1 MKFISR
7 AKINLGLNI
16 VSKRD
21 DGYHNIETVFYPIN
35 LFDEIEFIES
45 NTFSIECDRSEIPT
59 DKSNLIWKAKDIL
72 QNETKKEINYK
83 VQLAKRIPSFAG
95 LGGGSSNAAE
105 ALKALNEIC
114 KINFSKNDLNELAS
128 KIGAD
133 VPFFLEDKPC
143 FARGKGEKLFPLS
156 DFHLDNKI
164 IVVYPGIRISTAWA
178 YGQLKPKR
186 PKFNLSSLK
195 SYNDFL
201 KNKNHIIND
210 FEEIVFQHHPEIGEI
225 KNILIEKG
233 AIYSSLSGSGSA
245 VYGIFNFDIDT
256 HIIKSSLL
264 NYEVFEC

>member
-1 MKFISR
+1 MKIISR

-45 NTFSIECDRSEIPT
+45 DTFSIECDKEDIPT

-72 QNETKKEINYK
+72 QNEIKKEINYK

-95 LGGGSSNAAE
+95 LGGGSSNAA
-105 ALKALNEIC
+105 ATLKALNELC
-114 KINFSKNDLNELAS
+114 NINFSKNELRELAA

-143 FARGKGEKLFPLS
+143 FARGRGEELFPLS
-156 DFHLDNKI
+156 DFHLDNRI

-178 YGQLKPKR
+178 YAQIKPKQ

-195 SYNDFL
+195 SYNNFI
-201 KNKNHIIND
+201 KNKNQIIND
-210 FEEIVFQHHPEIGEI
+210 FEKVVFQHHPEIAEI
-225 KNILIEKG
+225 KNILMKHG

-245 VYGIFNFDIDT
+245 VYGIHSSGTDI
-256 HIIKSSLL
+256 HLVKSLL
-264 NYEVFEC
+264 SKYEVIEC